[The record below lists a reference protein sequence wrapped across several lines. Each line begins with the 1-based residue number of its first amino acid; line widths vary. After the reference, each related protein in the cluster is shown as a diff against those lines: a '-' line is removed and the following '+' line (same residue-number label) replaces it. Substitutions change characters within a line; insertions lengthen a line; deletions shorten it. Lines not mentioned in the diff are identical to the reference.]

1 MANAEADRIHGR
13 PFSIYLHKNKIAMKI
28 SSKIFVSALCVSML
42 IVSSCDTTGSK
53 KGARSYD
60 LSSFDA
66 VDLSAI
72 EPERVSP
79 PEMILGMPF
88 EICMV
93 SDSILAFKDIRI
105 GNRQLWLLNVNN
117 GKSAQTLYYGNGPKE
132 CLGVSNIWKD
142 NGYLFAGGFY
152 DRKVLKIGIN
162 PDSLTSDIECI
173 AEIPDDFL
181 RVITLSDSCLLY
193 APISIPDVRYLLAR
207 MDGSVIDTVGI
218 FNLKDRV
225 EEGLRP
231 ANHMFQMQMAFSP
244 DKRYMVAP
252 NIDWPMIEIYTTVS
266 FNETIVLEGPVK
278 TDSRIIERVSAS
290 GMIGYPQ
297 KPGWSMFRGLTS
309 CNDGFVV
316 GFVGRELKNIE
327 DYNKGPE
334 SLLLFDW
341 EGNPT
346 KKIDFGREI
355 VDFTIDFKS
364 MTLYALVN
372 DPEPMVVK
380 YALPVGYDELWES

>member
-1 MANAEADRIHGR
+1 MRA
-13 PFSIYLHKNKIAMKI
+13 FYKIT
-28 SSKIFVSALCVSML
+28 SALCVSIL
-42 IVSSCDTTGSK
+42 VLSSCGTTDSTNNVK
-53 KGARSYD
+53 SYD
-60 LSSFDA
+60 LSSFD
-66 VDLSAI
+66 VIDLSSI

-79 PEMILGMPF
+79 QEMIIGSAYDM
-88 EICMV
+88 CMV
-93 SDSILAFKDIRI
+93 SDSILVFQSIRSQM
-105 GNRQLWLLNVNN
+105 QLWLLNVNS
-117 GKSAQTLYYGNGPKE
+117 GKFAQCLYYGNGPKE

-297 KPGWSMFRGLTS
+297 KPGWSMFRGLTT

-316 GFVGRELKNIE
+316 GFVGRELKNKE
-327 DYNKGPE
+327 DYGKGPE

-341 EGNPT
+341 DGNPT

-364 MTLYALVN
+364 MTVYALVN

-380 YALPVGYDELWES
+380 YALSVGYEELWEN